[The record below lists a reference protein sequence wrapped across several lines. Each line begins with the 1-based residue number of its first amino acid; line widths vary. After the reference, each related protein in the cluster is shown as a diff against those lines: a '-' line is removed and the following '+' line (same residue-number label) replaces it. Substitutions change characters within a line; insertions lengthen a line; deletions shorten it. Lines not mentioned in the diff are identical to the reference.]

1 MAIEVVLPG
10 EELPG
15 SLLEQTQNHKRPL
28 TLGPGLRHIPPS
40 TITTTVAGS
49 LSIDSRKN
57 AVWVERNG
65 GRYVPTQ
72 NDLVVAT
79 VHHSSVEMYAC
90 TITPYTPQA
99 TLPHLAFEGA
109 TKKTRP
115 QLAPGALVYARVSAA
130 SKHMEPE
137 LECVSATTGRSD
149 GLGPL
154 KGGMLFEISLGM
166 ARRLLMPTGKKDAGE
181 GGPGKVIVLDE
192 LAERVRFEIAVGRNG
207 RVWVSSEEG
216 GVKVVLA
223 VGKALTET
231 DEKGLGVEGQRD
243 LVAKLLKGL

>member
-1 MAIEVVLPG
+1 MAAEIVLPG
-10 EELPG
+10 DEIPP
-15 SLLEQTQNHKRPL
+15 SLLPTAQNHKKPL

-49 LSIDSRKN
+49 LSVDSRKN
-57 AVWVERNG
+57 AIWIERNG

-72 NDLVVAT
+72 NDVVLAT
-79 VHHSSVEMYAC
+79 VHHSSVEMYLCA
-90 TITPYTPQA
+90 ITPHTPLA
-99 TLPHLAFEGA
+99 TLPQLAFEGA

-115 QLAPGALVYARVSAA
+115 QLAPGALVYARISAA

-137 LECVSATTGRSD
+137 LECVSATTGKSD

-154 KGGMLFEISLGM
+154 KGGMVFEISLSM
-166 ARRLLMPTGKKDAGE
+166 ARRLLMPAGKKDAGE
-181 GGPGKVIVLDE
+181 GGPGKMVVLEE
-192 LAERVRFEIAVGRNG
+192 LAERVRFEVAVGRNG
-207 RVWVSSEEG
+207 RVWVNSEEG

-223 VGKALTET
+223 VGKALVET
-231 DEKGLGVEGQRD
+231 DENGLGVEGQRE